1 MTRAYDIILRPIITE
16 KSQSGV
22 ENKTYTFEV
31 DKKANKTHIKLAI
44 EEIYGVEV
52 EKVATINAKPRPRRV
67 GRHAGYKRS
76 FKKAI
81 VKLKKDSKEIEVF
94 NI

>member
-16 KSQSGV
+16 KSMGGV

-31 DKKANKTHIKLAI
+31 EKKANKTHIKLAI

-67 GRHAGYKRS
+67 GRYAGYKRS

-81 VKLKKDSKEIEVF
+81 VTLKKDSKEIEVF

>member
-1 MTRAYDIILRPIITE
+1 MTRAYEIIIRPIITE
-16 KSQSGV
+16 KSMGGV
-22 ENKTYTFEV
+22 ENKAYTFEV
-31 DKKANKTHIKLAI
+31 AKKANKTHVKLAI

-52 EKVATINAKPRPRRV
+52 EKVAIINVKPRPRRV
-67 GRHAGYKRS
+67 GRYAGYKRT

-81 VKLKKDSKEIEVF
+81 VTLKKDSKEIEVF